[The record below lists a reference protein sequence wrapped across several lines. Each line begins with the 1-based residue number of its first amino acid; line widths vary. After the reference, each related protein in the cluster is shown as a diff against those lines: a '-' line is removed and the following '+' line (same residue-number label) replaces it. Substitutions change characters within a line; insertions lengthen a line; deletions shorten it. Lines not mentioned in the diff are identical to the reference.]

1 VVAGLPKV
9 GGTKDPDLARILEL
23 HPDLILMN
31 GEENRREDYERL
43 AGELPVMLSE
53 PRAVREV
60 PEVVRKIG
68 SIAGAGEAADAL
80 AKEIE
85 AAIEE
90 LRRLRSV
97 HPKSSYRFAYLIWRK
112 PWISVN
118 ADTFAHAL
126 LALAGGENVFGQRPV
141 RYPEVTAEALAEA
154 EPELVL
160 LSSEPFP
167 FEPRHADEL
176 ARLTGLTR
184 ERFVL
189 ADGEYLSWHGARTPD
204 GIDYAAGLIADA
216 RATRGG
222 VGRRGA
228 RAGE

>member
-1 VVAGLPKV
+1 MVAGLPKV

-112 PWISVN
+112 PWMAAGRETYVN
-118 ADTFAHAL
+118 DL
-126 LALAGGENVFGQRPV
+126 LALGGGLNVVQEP
-141 RYPEVTAEALAEA
+141 RYPEVSLEALREA
-154 EPELVL
+154 EVVL
-160 LSSEPFP
+160 LPDEPFP
-167 FEPRHADEL
+167 FSEKHIPEIAPFVAEIELVSGDDACWHGVRTLRGIAL
-176 ARLTGLTR
+176 ARSLFEKHAVKT
-184 ERFVL
+184 
-189 ADGEYLSWHGARTPD
+189 A
-204 GIDYAAGLIADA
+204 
-216 RATRGG
+216 
-222 VGRRGA
+222 
-228 RAGE
+228 